1 MYNLNS
7 PASNPL
13 EIFVEYPPTAMKTNV
28 INIRTSLL
36 TVALSVAS
44 LGIPVAAK
52 ADTVNARCD
61 VYPAGQDRATY
72 AGPCTFS
79 QRQGAV
85 GIQLQ
90 AGKRYDL
97 RPDGSH
103 PGNYIDQSGRAAYR
117 QAGLGS
123 SGQIYRLATESVYVY
138 WDSAPYNQA
147 NNPTTRPV
155 APRRGLSTLRAS
167 DPGARI
173 NVRSEPTIDS
183 PSPHY
188 GVPGDKV
195 EVLRCVNDRDIHGSG
210 LNWCDVRF
218 VQSGA
223 TGWVRSDFIIFADGG
238 E

>member
-1 MYNLNS
+1 MKITITHLQ
-7 PASNPL
+7 
-13 EIFVEYPPTAMKTNV
+13 TA
-28 INIRTSLL
+28 LL
-36 TVALSVAS
+36 TVALAATA
-44 LGIPVAAK
+44 LGIPEAAK

-61 VYPAGQDRATY
+61 VYPAGQDRVTY
-72 AGPCTFS
+72 SGPCTFS

-85 GIQLQ
+85 GIQLPS
-90 AGKRYDL
+90 GKRYDL

-103 PGNYIDQSGRAAYR
+103 PGNYIDQTGRAAYR

-123 SGQIYRLATESVYVY
+123 SGQIYRLAAESVYVY
-138 WDSAPYNQA
+138 WNAAPYNQTST
-147 NNPTTRPV
+147 PTTRPV
-155 APRRGLSTLRAS
+155 AARRGLSTLRAS
-167 DPGARI
+167 DPGSRI

-188 GVPGDKV
+188 GLPGDKV
-195 EVLRCVNDRDIHGSG
+195 EVLRCVEDRDIHGSG

-223 TGWVRSDFIIFADGG
+223 MGWVRSDFIIFADGG